1 VGFHRGECNAPSVV
15 AASFMNR
22 RRQIVWLLT
31 VVIWIRFTAQLAA
44 DTKRLPAV
52 HSVDL
57 NSATAD
63 ELQQVPGIG
72 PSTAKAIVNF
82 RQKSGPFQKIE
93 DLLAIKGISKARLEK
108 MRPYL
113 RVGAAAQKS
122 P

>member
-1 VGFHRGECNAPSVV
+1 
-15 AASFMNR
+15 M
-22 RRQIVWLLT
+22 LLFLA
-31 VVIWIRFTAQLAA
+31 VQLGA
-44 DTKRLPAV
+44 DTKRLPPA
-52 HSVDL
+52 HSIDW

-82 RQKSGPFQKIE
+82 RQKKSGSFQKID
-93 DLLAIKGISKARLEK
+93 DLLAIQSISKGRLEK

-113 RVGAAAQKS
+113 TVGASAEKS